1 MPFSPAVEYFYSR
14 ASSTNPSDAEVYDLL
29 AVGDLMKAF
38 EHAEEVLRNC
48 KHGGSETEIAAAMI
62 TSAEVSLAC
71 QDVEQAHEL
80 ADSALHNAKRA
91 GDDQLQVAA
100 MNVLAKVQ
108 ATWNPGEGLVTAKA
122 AKEMAKAIDN
132 LHLRACLQHTLAS
145 VLLDNGQGGAAI
157 ENAREIEKLCTG
169 ADAIGRG
176 CAVLCV
182 SEIEL
187 AAGQHMAAVAT
198 AQRAI
203 KILEKA
209 GNATKHA
216 LAVQCAA
223 SAAFS
228 SDETIDEGFI
238 LADEALS
245 LYEKSGETKGQALLK
260 IDMAR
265 AKLKK
270 EAYVEAEDCAEDA
283 QKLCKDTGD
292 LAHEAKAAQLLATI
306 RLAIA
311 VAEAEGQDDADTS
324 SATAA
329 ARDALML
336 FRKLGDRHGE
346 ASAMHKL
353 AQVRY
358 HSGAT
363 DMAKMAADEA
373 QAMFMR
379 LGDQLGEAGAVLTVA
394 HVLHSESQFDSAKRN
409 AIRARSLYESVKDA
423 EGADSCRQFLEKV
436 EVSQS
441 KKSREVKAKVQ
452 TVSETGLVKL
462 INTAEE
468 ATHVLSFLAD
478 MDDEEDTELSEF
490 DLSQWGKST
499 LKLKA

>member
-1 MPFSPAVEYFYSR
+1 MPFSPVAEYFYSR
-14 ASSTNPSDAEVYDLL
+14 ASSIPSDAEVYSLL
-29 AVGDLMKAF
+29 AAGDVMQAF
-38 EHAEEVLRNC
+38 EQAEEVLRSHR
-48 KHGGSETEIAAAMI
+48 HGGTETDIAAAMI

-71 QDVEQAHEL
+71 QDAEQAHEL
-80 ADSALHNAKRA
+80 AESALSTAKRV
-91 GDDQLQVAA
+91 GDEQLQVAA

-108 ATWNPGEGLVTAKA
+108 ATWNPAEGLVTAKA
-122 AKEMAKAIDN
+122 AKETAKATGN
-132 LHLRACLQHTLAS
+132 LHLRACVQHTVAS
-145 VLLDNGQGGAAI
+145 VFLENGQGREAI
-157 ENAREIEKLCTG
+157 VTARDMEDLGME
-169 ADAIGRG
+169 ADAIGLG
-176 CAVLCV
+176 CTVLCI

-187 AAGQHMAAVAT
+187 AAGQHKAAVSS

-203 KILEKA
+203 QILESA
-209 GNATKHA
+209 GNATKYA
-216 LAVQCAA
+216 LAVQRAA
-223 SAAFS
+223 SAAFYL
-228 SDETIDEGFI
+228 DETTDEGFL
-238 LADEALS
+238 LADQALT
-245 LYEKSGETKGQALLK
+245 LYERSGETKGQALLK
-260 IDMAR
+260 IDMAK

-270 EAYVEAEDCAEDA
+270 EAYVEAEDLAEDV

-324 SATAA
+324 SATSA

-394 HVLHSESQFDSAKRN
+394 HVLHSEAQFDSAKRN

-436 EVSQS
+436 EASQS

-462 INTAEE
+462 VNTAEE

-499 LKLKA
+499 LKIKA